1 MGISLQATKRR
12 TKLLEDRVKRL
23 PNKQIAIQIT
33 QGSGAGASAGA
44 SAKDRVKASFILGR
58 IADLENIKAEQK
70 EMTQRIIALA
80 EQNKTSPEKMA
91 KSLQERNAFQEL
103 AQEIIIGKVLDFVE
117 LNAQV
122 EEVATPSPS
131 EVKA

>member
-1 MGISLQATKRR
+1 MPETVRELVGVYDADGT
-12 TKLLEDRVKRL
+12 LLGEVRYW
-23 PNKQIAIQIT
+23 I
-33 QGSGAGASAGA
+33 GAQCVAMMASCASAAA

-58 IADLENIKAEQK
+58 IAEKENIKAEQK

-91 KSLQERNAFQEL
+91 KTLQERNAFQEL

-117 LNAQV
+117 LSAQV

-131 EVKA
+131 EAKA

>member
-1 MGISLQATKRR
+1 
-12 TKLLEDRVKRL
+12 
-23 PNKQIAIQIT
+23 
-33 QGSGAGASAGA
+33 
-44 SAKDRVKASFILGR
+44 
-58 IADLENIKAEQK
+58 
-70 EMTQRIIALA
+70 
-80 EQNKTSPEKMA
+80 MA

-122 EEVATPSPS
+122 EEVVAPSPS

>member
-1 MGISLQATKRR
+1 
-12 TKLLEDRVKRL
+12 
-23 PNKQIAIQIT
+23 
-33 QGSGAGASAGA
+33 
-44 SAKDRVKASFILGR
+44 
-58 IADLENIKAEQK
+58 
-70 EMTQRIIALA
+70 
-80 EQNKTSPEKMA
+80 MA

>member
-1 MGISLQATKRR
+1 
-12 TKLLEDRVKRL
+12 
-23 PNKQIAIQIT
+23 
-33 QGSGAGASAGA
+33 
-44 SAKDRVKASFILGR
+44 
-58 IADLENIKAEQK
+58 
-70 EMTQRIIALA
+70 LA

-91 KSLQERNAFQEL
+91 KSLQDRNAFQEL

-122 EEVATPSPS
+122 EEVATLSPS